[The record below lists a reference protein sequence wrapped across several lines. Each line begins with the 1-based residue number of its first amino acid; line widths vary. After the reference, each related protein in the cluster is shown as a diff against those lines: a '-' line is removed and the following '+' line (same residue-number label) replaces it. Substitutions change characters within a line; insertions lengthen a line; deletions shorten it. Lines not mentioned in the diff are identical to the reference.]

1 MRTLK
6 TILIMSM
13 LMVFATSCTDL
24 TEDLAP
30 NTEDTVE
37 LIDIKANTGKDENT
51 KDGTGSQDTGGD
63 GGNDTGSDNGK
74 DG

>member
-37 LIDIKANTGKDENT
+37 LINIKANTGKD
-51 KDGTGSQDTGGD
+51 DTGSQDTGDGD
-63 GGNDTGSDNGK
+63 GDDGGK
-74 DG
+74 G

>member
-6 TILIMSM
+6 TILVMSM

-30 NTEDTVE
+30 NTQDTVE

-51 KDGTGSQDTGGD
+51 KDGTGTGNQDTGGGNESD
-63 GGNDTGSDNGK
+63 GGKG
-74 DG
+74 